1 MRNNFT
7 KGLVIGS
14 IIGASVGMA
23 MNTGMMMNNRS
34 KKRIKNRGLDIMRKS
49 GALISD
55 VVELFR

>member
-1 MRNNFT
+1 MRSSFG

-14 IIGASVGMA
+14 IIGASVGVA
-23 MNTGMMMNNRS
+23 MNASTTMNSKS

-49 GALISD
+49 GTLIGD